1 MITACLLHPVAWPFR
16 TVHCPAVSSVR
27 SAQHRPLR
35 RSETGSPSDLPA
47 ATRSADTAALWSS
60 SLLSPAAQQ
69 CRGLQ
74 AANQPLLQAVRM
86 SWSTSCLKNLKWL
99 PCCPHK
105 LKHCNSAKD
114 GKLWPKTSKY
124 AVGKILNKIFKIRSG
139 DNATATLG
147 DVVQETWEDPD
158 GICDRS
164 LDKISYFCAP
174 LPLLGF
180 TWCKNSA
187 TSNAGI
193 CTDHILHKI
202 ILHWWVL
209 NGISYCKRKISC
221 L

>member
-27 SAQHRPLR
+27 SAQHRPLT

-47 ATRSADTAALWSS
+47 VTRSADTAALWSS

-74 AANQPLLQAVRM
+74 AANQPLFQGVRM
-86 SWSTSCLKNLKWL
+86 SWSTSCLKKLKWL

-105 LKHCNSAKD
+105 LKHC
-114 GKLWPKTSKY
+114 
-124 AVGKILNKIFKIRSG
+124 
-139 DNATATLG
+139 
-147 DVVQETWEDPD
+147 
-158 GICDRS
+158 
-164 LDKISYFCAP
+164 YFCAP
-174 LPLLGF
+174 PLLLGF

-209 NGISYCKRKISC
+209 NGISHIYISISI
-221 L
+221 LLL